1 MAPVREDVETTRGG
15 RAVTRSGDSVVG
27 WMVAAFTVLLLV
39 LSGSEGQARWPWLA
53 FNLVA
58 ATAFL
63 LLLVPE
69 CQHWARRFVTRH
81 PSLAVHVPFALALYG
96 MVATLLAGSRNWR
109 NLLLW
114 PVGAG
119 LATAALGRGREVEP
133 SPARL
138 LVASVALGGVW
149 GIWERGLLIAVPG
162 GMHLSL
168 GPLVA
173 IVLALFLLV
182 VVHPLRT
189 FDVRLGLALRE
200 VGLAL
205 AAVAALALI
214 AIPLGFAIGFLS
226 IQSRW
231 LGITHGLLRLLG
243 LILFVGIPEEMLFRG
258 TIQEAFSRIWSP
270 RVGLVLGS
278 VVFGLLHMFKH
289 VTHPNW
295 GYGVLA
301 TAAGLAY
308 GWVYQR
314 TGKLAAA
321 ALTHSAVDWIWSMFL
336 GA

>member
-1 MAPVREDVETTRGG
+1 MTWDRNSVAGW
-15 RAVTRSGDSVVG
+15 VVG
-27 WMVAAFTVLLLV
+27 GLTLLLLA
-39 LSGSEGQARWPWLA
+39 LSGSEGQARWPWLG
-53 FNLVA
+53 FNLLA
-58 ATAFL
+58 AAAFL

-69 CQHWARRFVTRH
+69 CQRWTRGVVTRH
-81 PSLAVHVPFALALYG
+81 PGLAVHVPFALALYG
-96 MVATLLAGSRNWR
+96 MVAALLVGSHNWV
-109 NLLLW
+109 NFLLW

-119 LATAALGRGREVEP
+119 VATAVLGRNLEEEP
-133 SPARL
+133 SAPRL
-138 LVASVALGGVW
+138 LVAAVALAGVW
-149 GIWERGLLIAVPG
+149 GIWERGLQIAVPG

-173 IVLALFLLV
+173 VVLALFLLV
-182 VVHPLRT
+182 VVHPLRS
-189 FDVRLGLALRE
+189 FDVRLGLAPRE
-200 VGLAL
+200 VGSALVAVAVLAL
-205 AAVAALALI
+205 V
-214 AIPLGFAIGFLS
+214 AIPAGFAIGFLS
-226 IQSRW
+226 FESRW
-231 LGITHGLLRLLG
+231 LGIAHGLLRLLG

-258 TIQEAFSRIWSP
+258 TIQEAFSRIWNP

-289 VTHPNW
+289 VAHPNW

-321 ALTHSAVDWIWSMFL
+321 ALTHGTVDWIWSMFL

>member
-1 MAPVREDVETTRGG
+1 
-15 RAVTRSGDSVVG
+15 VTWSRDSVVA
-27 WMVAAFTVLLLV
+27 WLVAAVTVLLLV

-58 ATAFL
+58 AAAFL

-69 CQHWARRFVTRH
+69 CQRWARRAVTGH
-81 PSLAVHVPFALALYG
+81 PSVAVHVPFALALYG
-96 MVATLLAGSRNWR
+96 MVASLLVGSHNWR

-119 LATAALGRGREVEP
+119 LASAALGRNREVEP
-133 SPARL
+133 SSARL
-138 LVASVALGGVW
+138 LVAAVALAGVW
-149 GIWERGLLIAVPG
+149 GIWERGLQVAVPG

-189 FDVRLGLALRE
+189 FDVGLGLAPRE
-200 VGLAL
+200 LGLAL

-214 AIPLGFAIGFLS
+214 AIPIGFAIGFLS
-226 IQSRW
+226 FQSRW

-243 LILFVGIPEEMLFRG
+243 LTLFVGLPEEMLFRG

-270 RVGLVLGS
+270 RVGLILGS

-289 VTHPNW
+289 VTEPNW

-301 TAAGLAY
+301 TVAGVAY

-321 ALTHSAVDWIWSMFL
+321 ALTHGAVDWIWSMFL